1 MLFLLAGSLTAP
13 SLSLNHIS
21 DSHADGKES
30 AILVHQSASLASNMN
45 HLNLNIYWWRWV
57 DLNHWQMPYEDTA
70 LTTVLHRHY
79 LEPKVGDDPTTYC
92 LLSNCSANVSY
103 SGTAEMKALSSLD
116 FPTELRR
123 LHRTGISC
131 LCFEPL
137 ASALELSYSLA
148 PWMVPMGGF
157 EPPTSSPWMM
167 RLCHLGY
174 IGWLLL
180 LGSNQLYFCF
190 RDRCHNQLGEG
201 ASNNKWTILCLV
213 C

>member
-1 MLFLLAGSLTAP
+1 M
-13 SLSLNHIS
+13 
-21 DSHADGKES
+21 
-30 AILVHQSASLASNMN
+30 
-45 HLNLNIYWWRWV
+45 
-57 DLNHWQMPYEDTA
+57 
-70 LTTVLHRHY
+70 LHRHY

-148 PWMVPMGGF
+148 AWMVPMSGF
-157 EPPTSSPWMM
+157 EPLTSSPWMM

-180 LGSNQLYFCF
+180 LGSNQLSLGQSQVHCQLCEGTVFDKFTEPSVDELYIDIATSTLRSRTFLSEN
-190 RDRCHNQLGEG
+190 RTLVHNVIVLSFNGCPGWNWTTDNLGISE
-201 ASNNKWTILCLV
+201 V
-213 C
+213 R